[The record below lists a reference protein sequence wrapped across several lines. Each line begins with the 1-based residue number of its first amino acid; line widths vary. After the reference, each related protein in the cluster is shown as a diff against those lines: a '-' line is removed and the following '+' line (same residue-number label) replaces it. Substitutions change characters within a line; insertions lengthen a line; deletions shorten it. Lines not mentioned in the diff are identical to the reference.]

1 MLLTGVVSQA
11 LALLHVASTFWA
23 IHRGYGKPRADIE
36 ASQRVSVEGVWT
48 NSLEYGTSTND
59 IQALFTS
66 QITYIIS
73 IGLTRVSTAFFISNL
88 TRHRPQLRMSY
99 ALAGASG
106 VWILAAVLGVALRG
120 DLSRPWETLDGS
132 QGLYIRWIIVEVL
145 GLAIEVALMAM
156 SFALIGGLQMKLQKR
171 ALILS
176 AFGWRLL

>member
-1 MLLTGVVSQA
+1 
-11 LALLHVASTFWA
+11 
-23 IHRGYGKPRADIE
+23 
-36 ASQRVSVEGVWT
+36 
-48 NSLEYGTSTND
+48 
-59 IQALFTS
+59 
-66 QITYIIS
+66 
-73 IGLTRVSTAFFISNL
+73 
-88 TRHRPQLRMSY
+88 MSY